1 MSKYMVRK
9 ANGTTDGPFTSA
21 ELKTLAYEGG
31 LSLTD
36 MISPVGESKWVAASR
51 VGGIREILEMMA
63 PPARANAADAPA
75 QPEPAAAPP
84 LTPRLPSSESMS
96 RLSPREQAAIPQY
109 AILRSVAEMVAWYGW
124 LIIGSAFGI
133 AIFATFMIAGAYY
146 GGTIDPWVIGTVLAV
161 SLAAGFV
168 FAITIRRGAA
178 TGSKIIRLSILI
190 ALAPMFPTMGLWV
203 KSGAGF
209 TPSAL
214 LTGQLSF
221 AFASVLLM
229 LTVVIGAM
237 VIIAVSEFF
246 VAHADIATNSW
257 KR

>member
-51 VGGIREILEMMA
+51 VGGIREILEQMA
-63 PPARANAADAPA
+63 PPASTYAVEADAK
-75 QPEPAAAPP
+75 PEAAAAPP
-84 LTPRLPSSESMS
+84 LTPLTPSSESLS
-96 RLSPREQAAIPQY
+96 RLSPREKAAIPQY

-133 AIFATFMIAGAYY
+133 AIFATFIIAGAYY
-146 GGTIDPWVIGTVLAV
+146 GGAIDPWVIGTVLV
-161 SLAAGFV
+161 LSIAAGFV

-178 TGSKIIRLSILI
+178 TGSKIIRWSVLI
-190 ALAPMFPTMGLWV
+190 ALAPMFPTMGLWA

-209 TPSAL
+209 SPGAL
-214 LTGQLSF
+214 LTGELSLALF
-221 AFASVLLM
+221 SVLLM
-229 LTVVIGAM
+229 LSAVIGGM

-257 KR
+257 RR

>member
-51 VGGIREILEMMA
+51 VGGIREILEQMA
-63 PPARANAADAPA
+63 PPASTYAVEADAK
-75 QPEPAAAPP
+75 PEAAAAPP
-84 LTPRLPSSESMS
+84 LTPLTPSSESLS
-96 RLSPREQAAIPQY
+96 RLSPREKAAIPQY

-133 AIFATFMIAGAYY
+133 AIFATFMISGEYY
-146 GGTIDPWVIGTVLAV
+146 GGTIDPWAIGIVLV
-161 SLAAGFV
+161 LSLVAGFV
-168 FAITIRRGAA
+168 LAITIRRGAA
-178 TGSKIIRLSILI
+178 TGSKIIRWSALI
-190 ALAPMFPTMGLWV
+190 ALAPMIPTLAVSLKFGLR
-203 KSGAGF
+203 F
-209 TPSAL
+209 TPSML
-214 LTGQLSF
+214 LQG
-221 AFASVLLM
+221 LLM
-229 LTVVIGAM
+229 LTIVIVGM

-257 KR
+257 RR